1 MDAAFEPLPNQRYPA
16 VYLAPGP
23 PGLSCLWCRDSQ
35 VAGCR
40 YDAMESLVALA
51 LSGVQVAQK
60 KHPMKSAGVAG
71 RLVRA
76 PAVDLDLQLHG
87 DGDGGRGRAPTKC
100 HPIRPRGAA

>member
-1 MDAAFEPLPNQRYPA
+1 MEFFSRTQLDAAFEPLPNQRFRA

-51 LSGVQVAQK
+51 LSGVQVVQK
-60 KHPMKSAGVAG
+60 NHPMKSAGVAG

-76 PAVDLDLQLHG
+76 PGSGRASSWGRRELDLQ
-87 DGDGGRGRAPTKC
+87 RN
-100 HPIRPRGAA
+100 